1 MKKLPLFLFFTL
13 LPFHSLAGASFTGT
27 IKQVVCHTK
36 SISPLC
42 QVQVNGSVSNQTC
55 GTQSWKFSFDATSS
69 EGQNILSILLAAQI
83 GKQQIT
89 LGGTGSCTLATAS
102 EDLRHAYITTN

>member
-1 MKKLPLFLFFTL
+1 MKKLSLFSLFIL

-36 SISPLC
+36 HVSPLC
-42 QVQVNGSVSNQTC
+42 QIQVNGNVSNQTC
-55 GTQSWKFSFDATSS
+55 GTQAWKFSFDATTP
-69 EGQNILSILLAAQI
+69 EGKNMLSILLAAQI

-89 LGGTGSCTLATAS
+89 LGGTGSCSLATAS